1 MLVALCSGFA
11 FNSTD
16 YRINKLKPSTLLP
29 HKFACF
35 AGVLLLLASCTQ
47 TSNEE
52 QQPTRSLKQIQ
63 QSGKLIVLTRNAP
76 TSLYVDRDGKQSGP
90 EYDMVESFAASM
102 NLEVE
107 YQTRTS
113 IQEIIDG
120 VENAEADLAAA
131 GLTITDQRQKKFR
144 FGPAYQDVTQ
154 QIVCRRDNVQP
165 ESIADLVG
173 LNIVVIAGSSYVE
186 QLESLRLEHPGLA
199 WTETATEDTEQL
211 LYSVWRRKIDCTVA
225 DSNIV
230 DINRRYYPELI
241 APLNIHQ
248 SESLGWMMS
257 GERGDLQSA
266 IESWF
271 EPYQQSGEL
280 ESLQERYY
288 GFFEVFDYVDTR
300 KFITRIRKR
309 FPKYQQYFKEAA
321 AKYDLPYLLLSAQ
334 AYQESHWRANAR
346 SPTGVRGIM
355 MLTLE
360 TARAMGVKSRLDP
373 RQSIFGG
380 ARYMSS
386 LIKKRFSDEV
396 VEPDRTWLA
405 LAAYNIGRGHLHD
418 AQTLARE
425 QGLNPYLW
433 GDVKQVLPLLSDKNY
448 YSKLKYGYA
457 RGNEPVRYV
466 QRIREYQH
474 ILENELN
481 K

>member
-1 MLVALCSGFA
+1 MRNILYL
-11 FNSTD
+11 
-16 YRINKLKPSTLLP
+16 
-29 HKFACF
+29 
-35 AGVLLLLASCTQ
+35 AGILLLLASCNQ
-47 TSNEE
+47 TSNEA
-52 QQPTRSLKQIQ
+52 QQPTRSLEQIEE
-63 QSGKLIVLTRNAP
+63 SGKLVVLTRNAP
-76 TSLYVDRDGKQSGP
+76 TSLYVDREGRQSGP
-90 EYDMVESFAASM
+90 EYDMVEAFAASM

-107 YQTRTS
+107 YKTRNS
-113 IQEIIDG
+113 IKEIIAG
-120 VENAEADLAAA
+120 IENAQADLAAA
-131 GLTITDQRQKKFR
+131 GLTITAKRQKKFL
-144 FGPAYQDVTQ
+144 FGPPYQDVTQ
-154 QIVCRRDNVQP
+154 QIVCRRDNAQP

-173 LNIVVIAGSSYVE
+173 LDIVVIAGSSYVE
-186 QLESLRLEHPGLA
+186 QLKSLQQKHPGLA
-199 WTETATEDTEQL
+199 WKETATEDTEQL

-248 SESLGWMMS
+248 TESLGWMMS
-257 GERGDLQSA
+257 GERGDLQTA
-266 IESWF
+266 IEDWF
-271 EPYQQSGEL
+271 QPYQASGEL

-300 KFITRIRKR
+300 RFITRIGKR
-309 FPKYQQYFKEAA
+309 FPKYQKYFKEAA
-321 AKYDLPYLLLSAQ
+321 AKYELPYLLLAAQ

-355 MLTLE
+355 MLTLS

-380 ARYMSS
+380 ARYMSR
-386 LIKKRFSDEV
+386 LINGRFSEEV
-396 VEPDRTWLA
+396 QEPDRTWLA
-405 LAAYNIGRGHLHD
+405 LAAYNVGRGHLHD

-425 QGLNPYLW
+425 QGFNPLLW
-433 GDVKQVLPLLSDKNY
+433 GDVKQVLPLLSDKKY
-448 YSKLKYGYA
+448 YSRLKYGYA
-457 RGNEPVRYV
+457 RGTEPVRYV